1 MGKIKYVGTKG
12 FQVTICNECL
22 WSKKRKKVRLVLTW
36 KPTVPCPKKT
46 RQSNGNK
53 VTDFFVSLVYRQVN
67 KETKLDA
74 RSSVSNNWIALN
86 SNSNLTLLSCN
97 YTMGNK
103 RQTSNRP
110 KIIQKS
116 TAIPLHFFFYFTPL
130 PPPLSS
136 SVCLQVTMD

>member
-1 MGKIKYVGTKG
+1 MSLV
-12 FQVTICNECL
+12 
-22 WSKKRKKVRLVLTW
+22 KKEKKSEISVDL
-36 KPTVPCPKKT
+36 KT
-46 RQSNGNK
+46 RALLCHALKRPDRVMVIESQI
-53 VTDFFVSLVYRQVN
+53 FFVSLVYRQVN

-74 RSSVSNNWIALN
+74 RSSVSNNWLALN

-110 KIIQKS
+110 KIIQRS